1 MTVLHNDPAWPEI
14 YCDGPT
20 LEEMAGHDS
29 DVVRGYTF
37 NPTLFRGLGVVDY
50 ASHSRKVVDGC
61 RGLPVSLEVFSDD
74 EEGMVEQAVK
84 LSEFGDNVFVKIP
97 ITYTTGESTV
107 RVLEELAGRGIK
119 LNVTAVF
126 SLEQT
131 QGVLPVLRDAGAI
144 ISVFAGRLFDIGRD
158 AVEDTREI
166 SEAVHDE
173 SNCRSLWASPRM
185 SYDLKNAAAAKCDV
199 ITMSAALIQK
209 LKLFGKTPI
218 EYSLDTVKMFYGDA
232 VASGYTL

>member
-1 MTVLHNDPAWPEI
+1 MRDAQSDMAWPEV

-20 LEEMAGHDS
+20 LEEIAGHDGG
-29 DVVRGYTF
+29 VVVGYTF

-50 ASHSRKVVDGC
+50 SSHSRKVVEAC
-61 RGLPVSLEVFSDD
+61 RGLPVSLEVFADD
-74 EEGMVEQAVK
+74 EKGMIEQAVK
-84 LSEFGDNVFVKIP
+84 LSEFGDNVYVKIP
-97 ITYTTGESTV
+97 ITYTSGDSTV

-119 LNVTAVF
+119 INVTAVF

-131 QGVLPVLRDAGAI
+131 QGVLPVLRDAGGI

-166 SEAVHDE
+166 SEAVHSD
-173 SNCRSLWASPRM
+173 SNCLSLWASPRM
-185 SYDLKNAAAAKCDV
+185 SYDLKNAAVAKCDI
-199 ITMSAALIQK
+199 ITMSAALIKK
-209 LKLFGKTPI
+209 LGLFGKTPN